1 MKIIVCQYGSRHRY
15 LIPQIL
21 FKKGMLSALYTDAT
35 KNSLLGK
42 LSHIL
47 NKIGISSPT
56 VSRLLNRDPKIPDRY
71 VMSSDR
77 WALKILYNAISNQSD
92 EIIHDTFSQGGSKTF
107 IKSGLKDC
115 DWVYTMFFENI
126 EFLLYAKSHGK
137 KIIADIFENPYV
149 FEDLVS
155 EIDRNPEYQCVS
167 NLKAHFQEQVKFRKK
182 YVDTILAVAD
192 KYLVPSQFVAQQLK
206 RSPNFNAEKVNIVP
220 YGSSINRMPYCNS
233 PQIGRMIWVGNDMVR
248 KGLIYAI
255 KAVMELRK
263 KFPFCSLRV
272 IGDIPP
278 EFIRANQ
285 YDGIE
290 YIGHLNKEDLSTE
303 FKLADAYIF
312 PTLSEGLAGTVIE
325 AASFGV
331 PIITTSASGLDNDF
345 PGISI
350 PLRDTISIVNAC
362 SLIITDR
369 NYRTKISHDIY
380 HYSQNFDE
388 NSFERNLI
396 KIFEE

>member
-15 LIPQIL
+15 LIPQIF
-21 FKKGMLSALYTDAT
+21 FKKGMLAALYTDAT

-42 LSHIL
+42 LSIIL
-47 NKIGISSPT
+47 NKIGVSSPI
-56 VSRLLNRDPKIPDRY
+56 VSRLLNRDPKIPDNY
-71 VMSSDR
+71 LVSSDL
-77 WALKILYNAISNQSD
+77 WSIKILFNAIINKSD

-107 IKSGLKDC
+107 IRSGLKDC

-155 EIDRNPEYQCVS
+155 EIDQNPEYNCVP
-167 NLKAHFQEQVKFRKK
+167 NLKAHFQEQAKFRKK
-182 YVDTILAVAD
+182 YVDTIFALAD
-192 KYLVPSQFVAQQLK
+192 KYLVPSRFVVQQLMK
-206 RSPNFNAEKVNIVP
+206 SPNFNVEKVNIVP
-220 YGSSINRMPYCNS
+220 YGSSINRMPYCNK
-233 PQIGRMIWVGNDMVR
+233 PQVGRLIWVGNDMVR

-263 KFPFCSLRV
+263 KFSFCSLRV
-272 IGDIPP
+272 IGDIRS
-278 EFIRANQ
+278 EFVCANQ

-290 YIGHLNKEDLSTE
+290 YIGHLNKEELSTE

-331 PIITTSASGLDNDF
+331 PIITT
-345 PGISI
+345 
-350 PLRDTISIVNAC
+350 
-362 SLIITDR
+362 
-369 NYRTKISHDIY
+369 
-380 HYSQNFDE
+380 
-388 NSFERNLI
+388 
-396 KIFEE
+396 

>member
-15 LIPQIL
+15 LIPQIF
-21 FKKGMLSALYTDAT
+21 FKKGMLAALYTDAT

-42 LSHIL
+42 LSIIL
-47 NKIGISSPT
+47 NKIGVSSPI
-56 VSRLLNRDPKIPDRY
+56 VSRLLNRDPKIPDNY
-71 VMSSDR
+71 LVSSDL
-77 WALKILYNAISNQSD
+77 WSIKILFNAIINKSD

-107 IKSGLKDC
+107 IRSGLKDC

-155 EIDRNPEYQCVS
+155 EIDQNPEYNCVP
-167 NLKAHFQEQVKFRKK
+167 NLKAHFQEQAKFRKK
-182 YVDTILAVAD
+182 NVDTIFALAD
-192 KYLVPSQFVAQQLK
+192 KYLVPSRFVVQQLMK
-206 RSPNFNAEKVNIVP
+206 SPIFNVEKVNIVP
-220 YGSSINRMPYCNS
+220 YGSSINRMPYCNK
-233 PQIGRMIWVGNDMVR
+233 PQVGRLIWVGNDMVR

-263 KFPFCSLRV
+263 KFSFCSLRV
-272 IGDIPP
+272 IGDIPS
-278 EFIRANQ
+278 EFVCANQ

-290 YIGHLNKEDLSTE
+290 YIGHLNKEELSTE

-345 PGISI
+345 PGIYI
-350 PLRDTISIVNAC
+350 PLRDTTSIVNAC
-362 SLIITDR
+362 SQIITDR

-380 HYSQNFDE
+380 QYSQNFDE

-396 KIFEE
+396 KIFE